1 MDIRSRT
8 VKFIIGAAILTAL
21 IFAGAHIPALTQPS
35 VELSHPSGFYD
46 EGFELSIKG
55 KNGRVYYTLDGSRPG
70 LDSIP
75 YEGPVRINDAS
86 ENENVYCLRTDV
98 TVSFM
103 DREIHEREAGSP
115 EDYRVPTEKIDKCTV
130 VRAVCIDS
138 LGGRSKEACASYFVG
153 FDKKSGY
160 DGIMTLSIT
169 TDPENLF
176 DYDRGIYVTGRTTD
190 EYLRSGKRVAN
201 DDFWW
206 WWPANYRQKGSE
218 WEREARVQI
227 FDDGKKLIADRG
239 IGIRVQGGGSR
250 GYIPRSL
257 SLSASD
263 KYGEG
268 ETFGI
273 DLFDM
278 GYEPRSVVLFSG
290 GDSRVTKLEDYLPSE
305 LSEGLDIST
314 AKMKPAVMF
323 LDGEFWGVY
332 FLMEKFDEDYF
343 EAHYNVEG
351 SEVVMIKEGELS
363 LGRDTDLEGYRRDMA
378 ALKSCDAGSEAGLA
392 AIEKII
398 DLDSYMDYYA
408 LQLFIDRRNDWPY
421 MNVALWKVRR
431 GDKSGNPYAD
441 GRWRWILFDDN
452 SGAYGVKNVSSNSIE
467 NTRIADPA
475 FDNLMKSEKLSEML
489 KNRMLY
495 IGENNFEKNRVLSF
509 IADYREKM
517 APVFHNEY
525 TRFYGDKWDYDHAFD
540 VRLGRFEKFFD
551 RRYDFLADFL
561 KTP

>member
-21 IFAGAHIPALTQPS
+21 IFAGAHIPAMTQPS
-35 VELSHPSGFYD
+35 VELSHTSGFYD

-75 YEGPVRINDAS
+75 YEGPVRISDAS

-227 FDDGKKLIADRG
+227 FDASKKLIADRG

-551 RRYDFLADFL
+551 RRYVFLSDFL
-561 KTP
+561 KNP